1 MAPRSA
7 ESQPSTSEGSDLT
20 EAQIDKI
27 ARRVIELMSDQV
39 VKSIAW
45 EVIPELAEIVVRE
58 RIKEL
63 EQETN

>member
-1 MAPRSA
+1 MAPKSA
-7 ESQPSTSEGSDLT
+7 EWQPSTSEGSDLT

-45 EVIPELAEIVVRE
+45 EVIPDLAEIVVRE

-63 EQETN
+63 ERETN

>member
-63 EQETN
+63 EETN

>member
-1 MAPRSA
+1 MTPKST
-7 ESQPSTSEGSDLT
+7 ESLPSKTEGDLT

-39 VKSIAW
+39 VKNIAW
-45 EVIPELAEIVVRE
+45 EVIPDLAEIVVRE